1 MSDRSYAVSHSV
13 HCVHVEVK
21 NTDYD
26 HVVYSARVLTYNNGF
41 TDAVLFGIK
50 SQVSKALD
58 AYMNKLLNDASM
70 QSKPNVAQEQQSHVK
85 ETLEKIE
92 KCDHIADILG
102 AVCEFE
108 KNRIANPYHISCSID
123 DILVYS

>member
-1 MSDRSYAVSHSV
+1 MSDDSYAVSHSV
-13 HCVHVEVK
+13 HCVHIEVK
-21 NTDYD
+21 NTHYD
-26 HVVYSARVLTYNNGF
+26 HVVYSARVLTDNNGF

-58 AYMNKLLNDASM
+58 TYINKILNDASI
-70 QSKPNVAQEQQSHVK
+70 QSKPNVIQEQQSHVK
-85 ETLEKIE
+85 ETLAKIE

-108 KNRIANPYHISCSID
+108 RNRIAAPYSISCSID